1 MRVILAAQVTAIAM
15 TCIIVA
21 ASVLATWFNAG
32 ARVFDW
38 RALLGPLC
46 ILVSVYDL
54 GVIAWTITRE
64 RNQAVER
71 FGEKEGKK

>member
-1 MRVILAAQVTAIAM
+1 MKVILSAQVAAIAM

-46 ILVSVYDL
+46 ILVSVYDI

-64 RNQAVER
+64 RNQAVRE
-71 FGEKEGKK
+71 FAEKEGKK